1 MKKYLAVLMAALL
14 VILAGCGSG
23 NGTSGQTTNTS
34 SAIDAVSADEV
45 DTTVSKS
52 DQDATFNESIATKIT
67 LAGASASISGSGA
80 SQKDGVITIQQEGTY
95 VVSGT
100 LEDGQLIVDAA
111 DTEKVQVVL
120 KGASIHCSNHA
131 ALFIKQADKVF
142 LTLAEGTENTL
153 SSGGSYT
160 LGDDDSNVDSTIFSR
175 ADLTMNGSGSLAVNA
190 AYKHAVVS
198 KDDLVVTGGQYTV
211 KAENGGGLYGKDCVK
226 ITGGTF
232 TIQTGT
238 DGIQASNA
246 EKEDK
251 GYVYI
256 SGGTFHVTAGTDGIQ
271 AETVLRIDDG
281 TFQITSGGGS
291 ANASTDKNGTDAPG
305 WGMWGP
311 GGGKDTTQTTETADT
326 SDSAKGMKAGASLS
340 LRGGTFTI
348 DSSDDSIHC
357 NGTVTISGGT
367 FSLKSGDDGVH
378 ADDALLIEGGTITI
392 SQSYE
397 GLEGLNVT
405 IHGGKIQVVASD
417 DGINS
422 AGGSDTADQGR
433 PGKNHFSVSEDSEIF
448 IKITGGTVNVDAGG
462 DGLDSNGNLFME
474 GGTVY
479 VSGSADNGNGALD
492 YEGTATIT
500 GGAIVAA
507 GMSGMAQ
514 GFSDSSTQYSIL
526 NNFSTSF
533 SSGDAI
539 TLKDSSGKVLA
550 SYTPAKA
557 YNSVVVSSPELKK
570 GETYTLAAGSQS
582 ESLTLASV
590 VTSNGSGGMGG
601 GMMGGGKGGPQPG
614 GKER

>member
-14 VILAGCGSG
+14 VMLAGCNSG
-23 NGTSGQTTNTS
+23 NGTTEQTTKAS
-34 SAIDAVSADEV
+34 SLNAISADEI
-45 DTTVSKS
+45 DTAVSKS
-52 DQDATFNESIATKIT
+52 DQDATFNESSATKIT
-67 LAGASASISGSGA
+67 LAGASASISGKGT
-80 SQKDGVITIQQEGTY
+80 SQKDGVITIQQGGAY

-111 DTEKVQVVL
+111 DTEKVQIVL
-120 KGASIHCSNHA
+120 KGASIYCSSHA
-131 ALFIKQADKVF
+131 ALFIKRADKVF

-153 SSGGSYT
+153 GSGGPYA
-160 LGDDDSNVDSTIFSR
+160 LGDDDSNVDGTIFSR

-198 KDDLVVTGGQYTV
+198 KDDLIVTGGQYTI

-246 EKEDK
+246 EKEGK

-256 SGGTFHVTAGTDGIQ
+256 SGGTFNLTAGTDGIQ
-271 AETVLRIDDG
+271 AETVLRIDGG

-291 ANASTDKNGTDAPG
+291 ANASTDKSGNDAPG

-311 GGGKDTTQTTETADT
+311 GGRKEDAQQTAADSTDT
-326 SDSAKGMKAGASLS
+326 SDSAKGLKAGASLS
-340 LRGGTFTI
+340 LRGGTFSI
-348 DSSDDSIHC
+348 DSSDDSVHS
-357 NGTVTISGGT
+357 NGTVAITGGT
-367 FSLKSGDDGVH
+367 LSLQSGDDGVH

-433 PGKNHFSVSEDSEIF
+433 PGQNHFSVSEDSEIF
-448 IKITGGTVNVDAGG
+448 IKITGGTVSVDAGG

-492 YEGTATIT
+492 YEGAAAIT
-500 GGAIVAA
+500 GGTIVAA

-526 NNFSTSF
+526 NNFSTTL
-533 SSGDAI
+533 SSGEAI
-539 TLKDSSGKVLA
+539 TLKDSSGKMIA
-550 SYTPAKA
+550 SYTPLKA

-570 GETYTLAAGSQS
+570 GETYTLSAGSQS

-601 GMMGGGKGGPQPG
+601 GRGGQQPG
-614 GKER
+614 GREG